1 MAARA
6 LSLALCL
13 SASHGLQLARSVRP
27 AAAAAAGASRVLPA
41 MLLGMG
47 GEKSEVPR
55 TVGEAKAAFQAA
67 YGKPTPTLAQG
78 FVGELL
84 TSVTLA
90 TVHPTYEYT
99 RVLAVGFEALCESF
113 LVAIPEEA
121 RRKELHDCMCTALEL
136 DAEQIK
142 ADSDALKAQAA
153 GMSEADFLA
162 LPELKVLAKQ
172 KYSYPIGAGLLTL
185 MPAVEGGATPTSAQI
200 ERWAS
205 SLGVS
210 EVRLSKDWM
219 FFEKALKSMADAR
232 TMMIEMQAAAKRKEA
247 KALAEKAEKAAKAA
261 AEADKEAAKA

>member
-1 MAARA
+1 MAARV

-27 AAAAAAGASRVLPA
+27 AAAAATGASRVLPA

-47 GEKSEVPR
+47 GEKSDVPR

-113 LVAIPEEA
+113 LV
-121 RRKELHDCMCTALEL
+121 RVR
-136 DAEQIK
+136 
-142 ADSDALKAQAA
+142 
-153 GMSEADFLA
+153 G
-162 LPELKVLAKQ
+162 
-172 KYSYPIGAGLLTL
+172 
-185 MPAVEGGATPTSAQI
+185 
-200 ERWAS
+200 R
-205 SLGVS
+205 
-210 EVRLSKDWM
+210 VRLPG
-219 FFEKALKSMADAR
+219 EG
-232 TMMIEMQAAAKRKEA
+232 
-247 KALAEKAEKAAKAA
+247 
-261 AEADKEAAKA
+261 